1 MSTNTITS
9 NQEAFLTRAIKSG
22 EGRIE
27 IGELATALGKQKG
40 HMIRKLEKS
49 FDTHELSKMETSTI
63 SMTYL
68 NGKQVQREVS
78 TYMLDPKVAGALAMS
93 YDLQLGVKVLTILEE
108 AINTI
113 EQVSKATTLSQ
124 AKEATE
130 DFLTKHKA
138 CLEYKPNATEKEDRS
153 VALRRLNRR
162 TLGGLD

>member
-27 IGELATALGKQKG
+27 IGELATALGKQKNN
-40 HMIRKLEKS
+40 MIRKLEKS
-49 FDTHELSKMETSTI
+49 FDAESLFKMKSHFSVFSGINRSVE
-63 SMTYL
+63 
-68 NGKQVQREVS
+68 REVS

-124 AKEATE
+124 AKETTT